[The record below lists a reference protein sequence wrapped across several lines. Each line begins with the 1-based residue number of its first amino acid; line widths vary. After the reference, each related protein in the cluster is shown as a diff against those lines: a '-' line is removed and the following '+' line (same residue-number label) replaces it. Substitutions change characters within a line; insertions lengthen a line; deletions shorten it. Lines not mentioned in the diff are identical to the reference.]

1 MKKIYLL
8 AAGAIILAG
17 CNKNNTVEPPVSD
30 LAVRISPVITKVTD
44 TNFENGDKVGVSIVT
59 SEQQNA
65 VNQMLPFD
73 GEVFTGE
80 LKWYSEA
87 NTASTVS
94 AYYPYSAEGVPT
106 SFKVA
111 ADQRN
116 GLSSSDF
123 IAGVKQGVT
132 PTSSAIVLPFK
143 HLLTK
148 LVL

>member
-1 MKKIYLL
+1 MKIIYLL

-30 LAVRISPVITKVTD
+30 LAVRISPVTTKVTD

-59 SEQQNA
+59 SEQQYA

-94 AYYPYSAEGVPT
+94 AY
-106 SFKVA
+106 
-111 ADQRN
+111 
-116 GLSSSDF
+116 
-123 IAGVKQGVT
+123 
-132 PTSSAIVLPFK
+132 
-143 HLLTK
+143 
-148 LVL
+148 